1 MSPSANHLLQLLTYM
16 KLKDAKEGFF
26 LYENKNTQEIL
37 IIPVVMNDKNKK
49 IIEDTFLWMREVWD
63 NFQDGDLPMKPE
75 GATKTKMPCTYCPIK
90 KQCYSKDT
98 PTGTVQIERFKV
110 PSL

>member
-1 MSPSANHLLQLLTYM
+1 
-16 KLKDAKEGFF
+16 
-26 LYENKNTQEIL
+26 
-37 IIPVVMNDKNKK
+37 
-49 IIEDTFLWMREVWD
+49 MREVWD
-63 NFQDGDLPMKPE
+63 NFKDGDLPMKPE

-98 PTGTVQIERFKV
+98 PIGTVRIERFKV